1 MRPAHFAWVRRR
13 MRCPAIALAAG
24 MGVLIAQPA
33 AAQDRPI
40 STAPY
45 RYSPAPTPPLDS
57 LEQQKAYSYRSELSA
72 HHRGMVTDPTMNPSS
87 GRNAATFLRSQSE
100 LTRESSRMDRVL
112 QR

>member
-1 MRPAHFAWVRRR
+1 MRAAPSRSGRGRGRR
-13 MRCPAIALAAG
+13 IGTALAAFLG
-24 MGVLIAQPA
+24 LQLAQAA

-45 RYSPAPTPPLDS
+45 RYVPAPDRPLDS
-57 LEQQKAYSYRSELSA
+57 LEQQKAYSYRSDLSA
-72 HHRGMVTDPTMNPSS
+72 QQRGMVTDRTLNRSS
-87 GRNAATFLRSQSE
+87 NSNAASLLRRQSE